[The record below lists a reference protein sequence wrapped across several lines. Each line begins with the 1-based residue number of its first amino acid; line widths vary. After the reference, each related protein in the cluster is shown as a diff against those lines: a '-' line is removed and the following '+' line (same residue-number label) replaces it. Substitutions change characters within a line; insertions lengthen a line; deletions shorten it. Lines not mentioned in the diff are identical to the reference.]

1 MPGPLRLWKVGR
13 MVRIACQESL
23 KVDGG
28 AGACCS
34 AFLIPY
40 RTVLFLKACI
50 RMREG
55 AKLLLCR
62 LSA

>member
-34 AFLIPY
+34 AFL
-40 RTVLFLKACI
+40 TLFLKAFMRI
-50 RMREG
+50 REG

-62 LSA
+62 LPA

>member
-34 AFLIPY
+34 AFLI
-40 RTVLFLKACI
+40 LFLKACM

-62 LSA
+62 LPA